1 MSTTTN
7 RRKIVILVL
16 GTCGL
21 VLFAVLAALNAFNMG
36 IPNPTSTQGF
46 FVFTGL
52 SIVAFLLF
60 VAVLLLLVRNVLKLY
75 ADQRSRVMGALL
87 RTRMLWGAVL
97 VSLIPI
103 VFMFLFSYGL
113 MNRAVDRWFSQ
124 PVTQMRD
131 DSNHMAVELAQYTTA
146 NARAEADSIA
156 SGLPEVGAAA
166 AISVSPP
173 VASAALHRP
182 RKAPHSSTRSPEHP
196 AERVVASETARERRD
211 AIYKV
216 LRQHEITLQNG
227 FVVVYREGRVV
238 AAFHMP
244 QRAGTTAE
252 VRTWLPDQAGESGE
266 DGAGDG
272 SSGDIATD
280 PTDAAILAAAQ
291 RNDQPVFSLGPAD
304 FALAAT
310 TIKGGNTVVVG
321 LPMPFGMA
329 STMARLRKNAD
340 AYWVLYR
347 ERRQIRDLY
356 MLLLLM
362 MTSLALFASSWLALH
377 LSKQVTKPVEALAD
391 AMEAIASGDYAHR
404 VGESATEEL
413 GELVRS
419 FNHMAA
425 DLEGSRR
432 AVEESTV
439 QLSAANAALESRRS
453 ELETMLET
461 IPNGVATLDVER
473 RVVLANRALSE
484 MMDPGGQ
491 RPFFGLAMEEV
502 FPADVVE
509 VLDRLIKRSHR
520 MGSASSEIEIS
531 APTNHA
537 RDRFGGTMNL
547 LATVALLE
555 MPGSSE
561 RMRREHQG
569 YVLVLENATELLRA
583 QKQSAWKEVARRV
596 AHEIKNPLTPISLSA
611 EQIRRHIDRL
621 ANSLVDPLEDGA
633 AESPSVG
640 VIRRCSEVITS
651 SVESMRGLVD
661 QFAALAEFPTAR
673 PKPADLNTIVDNSLA
688 LFAGRM
694 QTIRIVRKMSPDLPL
709 VMADPEALKRALGN
723 LIDNAAEAMQ
733 HSLLRELF
741 VHTSLLENGM
751 VELVIADTGSGLTAE
766 MRERLFLPYF
776 STKQRG
782 TGLGLAI
789 AAKIIQEH
797 QGTIRAEKNE
807 PAGAK
812 FIVELRAASVPD
824 SDPEVSFDFV
834 TAGSLVATAEDGTG
848 LIAEANMSDDM
859 ISFDGGSTSR
869 ISEIHATSRV
879 GLDRSMLHDHLVSTG
894 PNSTS
899 PTSRGVASPGPRG
912 RA

>member
-1 MSTTTN
+1 MATTAS
-7 RRKIVILVL
+7 RRKIWIVAL
-16 GTCGL
+16 GASLL
-21 VLFAVLAALNAFNMG
+21 VLFVALATLNAFNTQL
-36 IPNPTSTQGF
+36 PTPATTQQI
-46 FVFTGL
+46 VIFTGL

-75 ADQRSRVMGALL
+75 ADQRSRVMGTRL
-87 RTRMLWGAVL
+87 RTRMLWGALL

-103 VFMFLFSYGL
+103 ASMYAFSYL
-113 MNRAVDRWFSQ
+113 LLNRAVDRWFSQ
-124 PVTQMRD
+124 PVTEMRD
-131 DSNHMAVELAQYTTA
+131 DSNHMADELARYTSA

-156 SGLPEVGAAA
+156 LGLPEAPPPAPRVATPSASPGSTSKQQLHHPTHVSARSSGHTAA
-166 AISVSPP
+166 VS
-173 VASAALHRP
+173 AS
-182 RKAPHSSTRSPEHP
+182 
-196 AERVVASETARERRD
+196 RERRE
-211 AIYKV
+211 AIYKI

-227 FVVVYREGRVV
+227 FAIVYHEGSVV
-238 AAFHMP
+238 ASFQLP
-244 QRAGTTAE
+244 QRAGATAQ
-252 VRTWLPDQAGESGE
+252 VKTWLPDQTVQE
-266 DGAGDG
+266 DSDEPIQQAP
-272 SSGDIATD
+272 TD
-280 PTDAAILAAAQ
+280 PTDAAILATAQ
-291 RNDQPVFSLGPAD
+291 RNDQSVYSIGTTDYALGI
-304 FALAAT
+304 AT
-310 TIKGGNTVVVG
+310 VKRGNTVVVG

-329 STMARLRKNAD
+329 ATMTRLQKRAE
-340 AYWVLYR
+340 AYWVLYS

-362 MTSLALFASSWLALH
+362 MTSLALFASCWLALH

-404 VGESATEEL
+404 VKESATEEL

-425 DLEGSRR
+425 DLEGSRL
-432 AVEESTV
+432 AVEHSTV
-439 QLSAANAALESRRS
+439 QLSAANTALEARRS

-461 IPNGVATLDVER
+461 IPNGVATLDADR
-473 RVVLANRALSE
+473 RIVLANRALSE

-491 RPFFGLAMEEV
+491 RPFYGRVIEEV
-502 FPADVVE
+502 FPPEVAE

-520 MGSASSEIEIS
+520 MGSASTEIEII
-531 APTNHA
+531 APVNA
-537 RDRFGGTMNL
+537 SNNRFAGTMHL

-555 MPGSSE
+555 ISVATD

-611 EQIRRHIDRL
+611 EQIHRHIERL
-621 ANSLVDPLEDGA
+621 ANVIADPKLHSSEP
-633 AESPSVG
+633 PSVA

-651 SVESMRGLVD
+651 SVESMRSLVD
-661 QFAALAEFPTAR
+661 QFAALAEFPAAH
-673 PKPADLNTIVDNSLA
+673 PKPADLNTIVENSLA

-694 QTIRIVRKMSPDLPL
+694 QTIGIVRKMAPDLPL

-733 HSLLRELF
+733 QSLFRELRIS
-741 VHTSLLENGM
+741 TDLLENGM
-751 VELVIADTGSGLTAE
+751 VELTIADTGSGLTDE

-812 FIVELRAASVPD
+812 FIVELRPASSLD
-824 SDPEVSFDFV
+824 SDPDTSSSAVSASAANYSDAE
-834 TAGSLVATAEDGTG
+834 TAVNSPSSTEQVEDDLAST
-848 LIAEANMSDDM
+848 IA
-859 ISFDGGSTSR
+859 R
-869 ISEIHATSRV
+869 
-879 GLDRSMLHDHLVSTG
+879 G
-894 PNSTS
+894 PK
-899 PTSRGVASPGPRG
+899 
-912 RA
+912 

>member
-1 MSTTTN
+1 MGTTVN
-7 RRKIVILVL
+7 RRKIWIVAL
-16 GTCGL
+16 GTCLL
-21 VLFAVLAALNAFNMG
+21 VLFAVLATLNAFN
-36 IPNPTSTQGF
+36 TQLPKPATTQQIV
-46 FVFTGL
+46 VFTGL

-60 VAVLLLLVRNVLKLY
+60 VAVLVLLVRNVLKLY
-75 ADQRSRVMGALL
+75 ADQRSRVMGTRL

-97 VSLIPI
+97 VSLVPI
-103 VFMFLFSYGL
+103 ASMFAFSYQL
-113 MNRAVDRWFSQ
+113 MNRSVDRWFSQ
-124 PVTQMRD
+124 PATEVRD
-131 DSNHMAVELAQYTTA
+131 DSNNMALELARYTSA

-156 SGLPEVGAAA
+156 SGLPDPSITTSAAKNPA
-166 AISVSPP
+166 TPKSASRQGRVRGSIHTSMRNSSSHSSSVS
-173 VASAALHRP
+173 SHQN
-182 RKAPHSSTRSPEHP
+182 
-196 AERVVASETARERRD
+196 RE
-211 AIYKV
+211 AIYQV

-227 FVVVYREGRVV
+227 FAIVYREGRVI
-238 AAFHMP
+238 ASFHMP
-244 QRAGTTAE
+244 QRAGATAE
-252 VRTWLPDQAGESGE
+252 VKTWLPDQVAEE
-266 DGAGDG
+266 DAADA
-272 SSGDIATD
+272 SAHAPTD
-280 PTDAAILAAAQ
+280 PTDVAILSAAQ
-291 RNDQPVFSLGPAD
+291 RNDQPVFSLGSTD
-304 FALAAT
+304 YALGAT
-310 TIKGGNTVVVG
+310 TIKQGNTVVVG

-329 STMARLRKNAD
+329 ATMSRLRKRAD
-340 AYWVLYR
+340 AYWVLYS

-362 MTSLALFASSWLALH
+362 MTSLALFASCWLALH

-404 VGESATEEL
+404 VQESATEEL

-432 AVEESTV
+432 AVEDSTV
-439 QLSAANAALESRRS
+439 QLSAANTALEARRG

-461 IPNGVATLDVER
+461 IPNGVATLDADR
-473 RVVLANRALSE
+473 RIVLANRALSE

-491 RPFFGLAMEEV
+491 SPFYGRVMEEV
-502 FPADVVE
+502 FPVE
-509 VLDRLIKRSHR
+509 VSDVLDRLIKRSHR
-520 MGSASSEIEIS
+520 MGSASSEIEITGT
-531 APTNHA
+531 PNNINE
-537 RDRFGGTMNL
+537 RFGGSMHL

-555 MPGSSE
+555 MPAATE

-569 YVLVLENATELLRA
+569 YVIVLENATELLRA

-621 ANSLVDPLEDGA
+621 ANTIADPSQRRPVEP
-633 AESPSVG
+633 PSIA

-651 SVESMRGLVD
+651 SVESMRSLVD

-673 PKPADLNTIVDNSLA
+673 PKPADLNTIVENSLA

-733 HSLLRELF
+733 QSLYRELRIG
-741 VHTSLLENGM
+741 TSLLENGM
-751 VELVIADTGSGLTAE
+751 VELTIADSGSGLTDE

-789 AAKIIQEH
+789 AAKIVQEH

-812 FIVELRAASVPD
+812 FIVELRPATSFD
-824 SDPEVSFDFV
+824 SDPEIPATFTSLEMSQNNQHSAF
-834 TAGSLVATAEDGTG
+834 TAVPNTESVDHSSAEEVD
-848 LIAEANMSDDM
+848 LA
-859 ISFDGGSTSR
+859 ST
-869 ISEIHATSRV
+869 
-879 GLDRSMLHDHLVSTG
+879 L
-894 PNSTS
+894 
-899 PTSRGVASPGPRG
+899 PRG
-912 RA
+912 PK

>member
-1 MSTTTN
+1 MATPAS
-7 RRKIVILVL
+7 RRKVWIIAL
-16 GTCGL
+16 GACLL
-21 VLFAVLAALNAFNMG
+21 VLFVALATLNAFNTQL
-36 IPNPTSTQGF
+36 PTPATTQQIV
-46 FVFTGL
+46 VFTGL

-60 VAVLLLLVRNVLKLY
+60 VTVLILLVRNVLKLY
-75 ADQRSRVMGALL
+75 ADQRSRVMGTRL

-103 VFMFLFSYGL
+103 ASMYAFSYL
-113 MNRAVDRWFSQ
+113 LLNRAVDRWFSQ
-124 PVTQMRD
+124 PVTEMRD
-131 DSNHMAVELAQYTTA
+131 DSNNMARELAGYTSA

-156 SGLPEVGAAA
+156 SSLPDNPAAP
-166 AISVSPP
+166 ITPP
-173 VASAALHRP
+173 KAPPLPPGSTSKQQLHRSIHAPSHGSARTAAL
-182 RKAPHSSTRSPEHP
+182 S
-196 AERVVASETARERRD
+196 ASRLRRE
-211 AIYKV
+211 ALYQV
-216 LRQHEITLQNG
+216 LHQHEITLQHG
-227 FVVVYREGRVV
+227 FAVVYHEGHVV
-238 AAFHMP
+238 ASFQMP
-244 QRAGTTAE
+244 QRVGATAQ
-252 VRTWLPDQAGESGE
+252 VKTWLPDQTAEE
-266 DGAGDG
+266 DSDEAPKQVPID
-272 SSGDIATD
+272 SN
-280 PTDAAILAAAQ
+280 DAAILAAAQ
-291 RNDQPVFSLGPAD
+291 RNDQPVLSLGTTD
-304 FALAAT
+304 YALGAT
-310 TIKGGNTVVVG
+310 PLKQGNIVVVG

-329 STMARLRKNAD
+329 ATMINLRKNAD
-340 AYWVLYR
+340 AYWVLYS

-362 MTSLALFASSWLALH
+362 MTSLALFASCWLALH

-404 VGESATEEL
+404 VKESATEEL

-425 DLEGSRR
+425 DLEDSRR
-432 AVEESTV
+432 AVEHSTV
-439 QLSAANAALESRRS
+439 QLSAANTALEARRG

-461 IPNGVATLDVER
+461 IPNGVATLDVDR
-473 RVVLANRALSE
+473 RIVLANRALSE

-491 RPFFGLAMEEV
+491 SPFYGRVMEEV
-502 FPADVVE
+502 FPPEVAE

-520 MGSASSEIEIS
+520 MGSASSEIEFNGQPS
-531 APTNHA
+531 GP
-537 RDRFGGTMNL
+537 MNL

-555 MPGSSE
+555 IPAASE

-596 AHEIKNPLTPISLSA
+596 AHEIKNPLTPIGLSA
-611 EQIRRHIDRL
+611 EQIYRHINRL
-621 ANSLVDPLEDGA
+621 ANNLSDRSFDGS
-633 AESPSVG
+633 AEPPSVA

-651 SVESMRGLVD
+651 SVESMRSLVD

-673 PKPADLNTIVDNSLA
+673 PKPADLNTIVENSLA

-694 QTIRIVRKMSPDLPL
+694 QTIRIIRKMAPDLPL

-733 HSLLRELF
+733 KSLFRELRIG
-741 VHTSLLENGM
+741 TSLLENGM
-751 VELVIADTGSGLTAE
+751 VELTITDTGSGLTDD

-812 FIVELRAASVPD
+812 FIVELRVASSLD
-824 SDPEVSFDFV
+824 SDPDTSSSAASPFAAAQNGNYAEAKSAEAQNAE
-834 TAGSLVATAEDGTG
+834 TTSPAVAEAEDD
-848 LIAEANMSDDM
+848 LASIIAQ
-859 ISFDGGSTSR
+859 
-869 ISEIHATSRV
+869 
-879 GLDRSMLHDHLVSTG
+879 G
-894 PNSTS
+894 PK
-899 PTSRGVASPGPRG
+899 
-912 RA
+912 

>member
-1 MSTTTN
+1 MVTPAS
-7 RRKIVILVL
+7 RRKVWIVAL
-16 GTCGL
+16 GACLL
-21 VLFAVLAALNAFNMG
+21 VLFVALATLNAFN
-36 IPNPTSTQGF
+36 TQLPAPATTQQIV
-46 FVFTGL
+46 VFTGL

-60 VAVLLLLVRNVLKLY
+60 VTVLILLVRNVLKLY
-75 ADQRSRVMGALL
+75 ADQRSRVMGTRL

-103 VFMFLFSYGL
+103 ASMYAFSYL
-113 MNRAVDRWFSQ
+113 LLNRAVDRWFSQ
-124 PVTQMRD
+124 PVTEMRD
-131 DSNHMAVELAQYTTA
+131 DSNNMAHELAGYTSA

-156 SGLPEVGAAA
+156 SSLPDTSPPIPPAKAPPSPVPTSKQQPHRSIHVPSRGSVRAA
-166 AISVSPP
+166 AISS
-173 VASAALHRP
+173 SRLHR
-182 RKAPHSSTRSPEHP
+182 E
-196 AERVVASETARERRD
+196 
-211 AIYKV
+211 AIYQV

-227 FVVVYREGRVV
+227 FAVVYREGRVV
-238 AAFHMP
+238 ASFQMP
-244 QRAGTTAE
+244 QRAGATAQ
-252 VRTWLPDQAGESGE
+252 VKTWLPDQAAEE
-266 DGAGDG
+266 DSDEAARK
-272 SSGDIATD
+272 IPTD
-280 PTDAAILAAAQ
+280 PTDAAILATAQ
-291 RNDQPVFSLGPAD
+291 RNDQPVFSIGTTDYALG
-304 FALAAT
+304 AT
-310 TIKGGNTVVVG
+310 PVKQGNTVVVG

-329 STMARLRKNAD
+329 ATMINLRKNAD
-340 AYWVLYR
+340 AYWVLYS

-362 MTSLALFASSWLALH
+362 MTSLALFASCWLALH

-404 VGESATEEL
+404 VKESATEEL

-425 DLEGSRR
+425 DLEDSRR
-432 AVEESTV
+432 AVEHSTI
-439 QLSAANAALESRRS
+439 QLSAANTALEARRG

-461 IPNGVATLDVER
+461 IPNGVATLDVDR
-473 RVVLANRALSE
+473 RIVLANRALSE

-491 RPFFGLAMEEV
+491 RHFYGRAMEEV
-502 FPADVVE
+502 FPPEVAD

-520 MGSASSEIEIS
+520 MGSASSEIEFNGQPS
-531 APTNHA
+531 
-537 RDRFGGTMNL
+537 GSMNL

-555 MPGSSE
+555 MPAAE

-611 EQIRRHIDRL
+611 EQIHRHVNRL
-621 ANSLVDPLEDGA
+621 ANNLADRPSDIPEP
-633 AESPSVG
+633 PSVA

-651 SVESMRGLVD
+651 SVESMRSLVD

-673 PKPADLNTIVDNSLA
+673 PKPADLNTIVENSLA

-694 QTIRIVRKMSPDLPL
+694 QTIKIVRKMTSDLPL

-733 HSLLRELF
+733 QSLFRELRIC
-741 VHTSLLENGM
+741 TNLLENGM
-751 VELVIADTGSGLTAE
+751 VELTIADTGSGLTDE

-812 FIVELRAASVPD
+812 FIVELRPASILD
-824 SDPEVSFDFV
+824 SDPDVSSAISSA
-834 TAGSLVATAEDGTG
+834 AGPFAATQNGNYPQPKSTEGQAKETLAPTVAEAEDDLTSTIARGTK
-848 LIAEANMSDDM
+848 
-859 ISFDGGSTSR
+859 
-869 ISEIHATSRV
+869 
-879 GLDRSMLHDHLVSTG
+879 
-894 PNSTS
+894 
-899 PTSRGVASPGPRG
+899 
-912 RA
+912 

>member
-1 MSTTTN
+1 MGTTAN
-7 RRKIVILVL
+7 RRKIWIVAL
-16 GTCGL
+16 GTCL
-21 VLFAVLAALNAFNMG
+21 LILFVALATLNAFNTQL
-36 IPNPTSTQGF
+36 PKPASTQQT
-46 FVFTGL
+46 VIFTGL

-75 ADQRSRVMGALL
+75 ADQRSRVMGTRL

-97 VSLIPI
+97 VSLVPI
-103 VFMFLFSYGL
+103 ASMFAFSYQL
-113 MNRAVDRWFSQ
+113 MNRAVDRWFTQ
-124 PVTQMRD
+124 PVTDMRE
-131 DSNHMAVELAQYTTA
+131 DSNNMALELAHYTTA

-156 SGLPEVGAAA
+156 ASLPAPPAVA
-166 AISVSPP
+166 P
-173 VASAALHRP
+173 VAN
-182 RKAPHSSTRSPEHP
+182 EG
-196 AERVVASETARERRD
+196 VAAREPASKQTQSPRSKRGALYGPPRPAAPSASLRNRE
-211 AIYKV
+211 AIYEV

-227 FVVVYREGRVV
+227 FAIVYREGRVISS
-238 AAFHMP
+238 FHMP
-244 QRAGTTAE
+244 RRAGATAH
-252 VRTWLPDQAGESGE
+252 VKVWLPDQLAGSDTDEPSTHVP
-266 DGAGDG
+266 
-272 SSGDIATD
+272 TD
-280 PTDAAILAAAQ
+280 PTDTAILAAAQ
-291 RNDQPVFSLGPAD
+291 RVDQPVFSLGTTD
-304 FALAAT
+304 YALGAT
-310 TIKGGNTVVVG
+310 TLKQGETVVVG

-329 STMARLRKNAD
+329 ATMTNLRKAAD
-340 AYWVLYR
+340 AYWVLYS

-362 MTSLALFASSWLALH
+362 MTSLALFASCWLALH

-391 AMEAIASGDYAHR
+391 AMEAIAQGDYGHR
-404 VGESATEEL
+404 VQESATEEL

-425 DLEGSRR
+425 DLEGSRH

-439 QLSAANAALESRRS
+439 QLSAANTALEARRG

-461 IPNGVATLDVER
+461 IPNGVATLDTDR
-473 RVVLANRALSE
+473 RIVLANRALSE

-491 RPFFGLAMEEV
+491 QPFYGLVMEEV
-502 FPADVVE
+502 FPPEVSD

-520 MGSASSEIEIS
+520 MGSASSEIEMTGFPKIS
-531 APTNHA
+531 S
-537 RDRFGGTMNL
+537 DRFGGTMNL

-555 MPGSSE
+555 MPAASE

-569 YVLVLENATELLRA
+569 YVIVLENATELLRA

-621 ANSLVDPLEDGA
+621 ARAVADAIPASS
-633 AESPSVG
+633 AEPPSIA

-651 SVESMRGLVD
+651 SVESMRSLVD

-673 PKPADLNTIVDNSLA
+673 PKPADLNTIVENSLA

-733 HSLLRELF
+733 QSLYRELQIS
-741 VHTSLLENGM
+741 TCLLDSGM
-751 VELVIADTGSGLTAE
+751 IELTIADSGSGLTDD

-807 PAGAK
+807 PAGAR
-812 FIVELRAASVPD
+812 FIIELRPASSPD
-824 SDPEVSFDFV
+824 SDAESL
-834 TAGSLVATAEDGTG
+834 AGLGAYVPSQNGRAETPTQSDTKAEDDF
-848 LIAEANMSDDM
+848 A
-859 ISFDGGSTSR
+859 ST
-869 ISEIHATSRV
+869 
-879 GLDRSMLHDHLVSTG
+879 L
-894 PNSTS
+894 
-899 PTSRGVASPGPRG
+899 PRG
-912 RA
+912 PQ